1 MTERTRFDKTISTFS
16 LTMTGITAIIG
27 SGWLLATQKI
37 AMIAGPASLLTWAL
51 GAAVAL
57 LVGLFYVEIGSINP
71 SSGGIGYY
79 SHLTH
84 GRFCGFLTSWINWL
98 SIVAVAPIEA
108 QSVVQYLSQLSP
120 SFTTLYDLQSH
131 NLTPGGIVFALILMV
146 LFMLINF
153 WSVKIFIRFNN
164 FFTFIKVLIP
174 VLTIICLV
182 YGGLHPSNFGTS
194 LHEFMPFG
202 SKSVLISVVACGV
215 VMSFNGFQAPLT
227 FSEEIKSPK
236 RQLPIAIVSS
246 ILFTFVLYVLLQAVF
261 IGSIDPKVIAQGWG
275 QLNFRSPYV
284 DLLMILN
291 LQLMVTTVYIG
302 SVISPSVCGAAF
314 IASSS
319 RIIHSLA
326 HERHLPIALS
336 YMHPKF
342 HNPRNAIL
350 LSTIIGSIFLFL
362 FKGWYTLVAV
372 ISVVHLI
379 SYLPAPIITIANRI
393 KNPDILLSK
402 HHFIFPCAKLFA
414 PVLLFVISGLIFY
427 AGWPL
432 VDEMIVLIIPG
443 LAFYTYYEYKLYQGK
458 NFFRMLIGASWLIIH
473 IVGLSIITYFGNHI
487 GSNSNWST
495 TTSMIWLAILSL
507 FTYFLGA
514 YYTYDKAVYSPK
526 PQDTMHPG
534 LHTQESNTP
543 KFTAASSEA
552 SPRSLRGNVAD
563 EAI

>member
-1 MTERTRFDKTISTFS
+1 MGFTMTNRVHFDKTISTFS
-16 LTMTGITAIIG
+16 LTMTGVTAIIG

-37 AMIAGPASLLTWAL
+37 AVIAGPASLLTWAL

-57 LVGLFYVEIGSINP
+57 LVGLFYIEIGSVNP

-108 QSVVQYLSQLSP
+108 QSIVQYLSQLSP
-120 SFTTLYDLQSH
+120 FFTTFYDLQSH
-131 NLTPGGIVFALILMV
+131 NLTHTGILFALILMV
-146 LFMLINF
+146 FFMFINY
-153 WSVKIFIRFNN
+153 WSIKLFIRFNN
-164 FFTFIKVLIP
+164 FFTIVKVIIP
-174 VLTIICLV
+174 LLTIICLV
-182 YGGLHPSNFGTS
+182 YGGLHPSNFGSS

-227 FSEEIKSPK
+227 FSEEIKAPK
-236 RQLPIAIVSS
+236 RQLPIAIIGS

-261 IGSIDPKVIAQGWG
+261 IGSIDPKVLAHGWS

-291 LQLMVTTVYIG
+291 MQLMVTTVYIG
-302 SVISPSVCGAAF
+302 SVISPSACGAAF

-326 HERHLPIALS
+326 HERHLPVALS
-336 YMHPKF
+336 YMHPKY
-342 HNPRNAIL
+342 HNPRNAII
-350 LSTIIGSIFLFL
+350 LSTIVGSIFLFL

-372 ISVVHLI
+372 ISVLHLI

-393 KNPDILLSK
+393 KNPELLLSK
-402 HHFIFPCAKLFA
+402 NHFVFPGAKLFA
-414 PVLLFVISGLIFY
+414 PILLFIISGLIFY

-432 VDEMIVLIIPG
+432 VDEMIVLIVPG
-443 LAFYTYYEYKLYQGK
+443 LAFYTYYEFKLYQGK
-458 NFFRMLIGASWLIIH
+458 GFSRMLLGASWLIIH
-473 IVGLSIITYFGNHI
+473 LIGLSFITYFGNHI
-487 GSNSNWST
+487 GSNTNWST
-495 TTSMIWLAILSL
+495 TTSMTCLALLSL
-507 FTYFLGA
+507 LTYFLGA
-514 YYTYDKAVYSPK
+514 YFTYDKTVYTHSPK
-526 PQDTMHPG
+526 KVLAEEGAT
-534 LHTQESNTP
+534 T
-543 KFTAASSEA
+543 TAVNMTTCPAE
-552 SPRSLRGNVAD
+552 
-563 EAI
+563 